1 MESGTYR
8 QMKSS
13 AACTAALGGIQGGG
27 YTTCPPPVVA
37 VRPTCSHNDPRFP
50 SLLLAKPGMIQLL
63 YGGRVPL
70 RMFIMVHDDGYYVH
84 TFTKS
89 PPGSKVQSPLIF
101 VRAL

>member
-1 MESGTYR
+1 
-8 QMKSS
+8 
-13 AACTAALGGIQGGG
+13 
-27 YTTCPPPVVA
+27 
-37 VRPTCSHNDPRFP
+37 
-50 SLLLAKPGMIQLL
+50 MIQLL